1 MFVLAEMEKTKK
13 MPFSSLCSSHGAIFM
28 GLHEQKD
35 FFFNVTEKINLWYS
49 EFYVTSSIFHFKLL
63 IFFSPF
69 SANWF

>member
-35 FFFNVTEKINLWYS
+35 FFFNVTEKINL
-49 EFYVTSSIFHFKLL
+49 
-63 IFFSPF
+63 
-69 SANWF
+69 